1 MYSGRMYINTQTYK
15 QRTFSLCLLH
25 LTIFLIKEIVLTT
38 DGFNETKCVLLTRLN
53 SILLLCLMSYG
64 IAQKYF
70 EII

>member
-25 LTIFLIKEIVLTT
+25 LTIFLI
-38 DGFNETKCVLLTRLN
+38 NETKCVLLTRLN